1 MDQNRFSDAW
11 DEIQRPQIHHHQ
23 GRDGL
28 ANLDGNFKALR
39 YKLWVVVRLVIFFLH
54 NFGVFLVFADELL
67 NADSF

>member
-11 DEIQRPQIHHHQ
+11 DEIQSPQIHHHQ

-39 YKLWVVVRLVIFFLH
+39 YKLWVVVRLVIFF
-54 NFGVFLVFADELL
+54 
-67 NADSF
+67 SS